1 MSLLHFIYEMFR
13 MSISLE
19 GIIIFS
25 SKIGNGN
32 EKFDVKSYF

>member
-19 GIIIFS
+19 GIIIYS
-25 SKIGNGN
+25 NKL
-32 EKFDVKSYF
+32 EMEMKKFDVKSYF